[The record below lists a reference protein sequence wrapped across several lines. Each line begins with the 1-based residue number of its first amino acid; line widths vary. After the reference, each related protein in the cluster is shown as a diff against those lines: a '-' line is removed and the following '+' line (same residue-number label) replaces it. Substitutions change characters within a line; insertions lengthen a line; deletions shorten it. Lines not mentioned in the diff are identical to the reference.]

1 MKENNVPKKIDIE
14 ITIEFDKEIMEKVKK
29 KQKYLPYTSGFM
41 LLSFFYGSSIWFS
54 LSISS
59 SFCEHV
65 HLCRCSMHSSVY
77 LVSYRFFGKKG
88 REGHLPSSYASD
100 LISCHSTMFPW

>member
-41 LLSFFYGSSIWFS
+41 LLSFFMGLLFGFLYLFLPLFVSMCIFAVALFIH
-54 LSISS
+54 LSILFRIDSL
-59 SFCEHV
+59 EKKA
-65 HLCRCSMHSSVY
+65 
-77 LVSYRFFGKKG
+77 GKDIFP
-88 REGHLPSSYASD
+88 RPTLP
-100 LISCHSTMFPW
+100 I

>member
-41 LLSFFYGSSIWFS
+41 LLSFFMGLLFGFLYLFLPLFVSMCIFAVALFIH
-54 LSISS
+54 LSILFRIDSL
-59 SFCEHV
+59 E
-65 HLCRCSMHSSVY
+65 
-77 LVSYRFFGKKG
+77 KKG